1 MTRTAKTRRTL
12 ALVYQLLGY
21 SEHDAVRAE
30 MAASERTAEERLRS
44 LEVEAVVASILAEP
58 REPSTSEA

>member
-1 MTRTAKTRRTL
+1 MTRTAKTQRTL

-30 MAASERTAEERLRS
+30 MAASERTAEDRLRS
-44 LEVEAVVASILAEP
+44 LEIEARVASIFAEP
-58 REPSTSEA
+58 RDPSTSSA